1 MSHLVLALPLAGVHR
16 IEASAGTG
24 KTFTLALAH
33 TRLVIERGLDVR
45 RILAVTFTEAAT
57 QELRE
62 RLRRQ
67 LDRAAALAGDE
78 AARIAA
84 LSSPDA
90 ADALTATLIAR
101 RLHDEPAEA
110 LARRLRQA
118 AADIDLAAVFTIH
131 GFCQRVLGEHAL
143 AVGEP
148 LLPREMLGNE
158 RPLLEEVARD
168 LWRSHTREADDARR
182 MTTLW
187 RDPAAFAR
195 DLRLLLH
202 ADALRPPRAEADA
215 GASAALAAAADALR
229 AAWHAHGAQA
239 WAAIEDARARKVFHG
254 NKLRA
259 DTLGKLRDA
268 LAAFAD
274 DATLPEPPT
283 DKLDYVTA
291 AGLRARGNAGREDE
305 MPDSPLFAAI
315 ADFLAARDAAA
326 RAEGQAVANLLHD
339 LRDAAAERL
348 RELKAQRGQL
358 GFDDLIAGVHDALH
372 GPHGDAL
379 AAALRAQY
387 PVALV
392 DEFQDTDA
400 RQWAIF
406 RRVYVEAAATEATA
420 LYLIGDPKQAIYRF
434 RGGDVHTYH
443 RAGGD
448 AQSTHALDANFRS
461 RPTLLR
467 AIAAVFAR
475 GGDFPFADG
484 ETPFPA
490 VRPGGRV
497 ADDDFRVGER
507 VAPALHL
514 WSLPLRPGETTTRGG
529 GVAIKTDAARAL
541 AAATTAARI
550 HAVLTGGD
558 ACLRDG
564 GVERPPR
571 PGDIAVL
578 VNTHREA
585 AQVQRALAARGIPAV
600 TTGRASLFATDEA
613 RELLWLLD
621 ALRDPADEG
630 RLRAALA
637 TVLLGLDAAAIDAL
651 AHDERAHRH
660 WLDAFAQWRERWDR
674 HGPLALIAARVAEA
688 APRLLPLADGERR
701 LTNYLQLAEHLQ
713 EASVLALGPAGLV
726 DWLARRIALADEHD
740 DAQQLR
746 LESDAERVRI
756 LTLHRSKGLEFP
768 LVFLPFAAL
777 PPSRGRQGLALVEHH
792 DGARRVQHARIGGLD
807 DGYDNAA
814 GAARSEILAEQLRL
828 LYVGLTRARHA
839 LWLAAGAVNG
849 GEDSALAWL
858 LGGGGIPGTLGED
871 DVLRAIA
878 ALVAAA
884 PDAIV
889 HEDFPALDAVYPPPA
904 TAVDDAPPPLRAPRR
919 ALRRDWW
926 VHSFSQ
932 LAREDGGEDER
943 RAEDE
948 MPASTEA
955 DAERSPFAGAR
966 FGNVLHAALEHVD
979 FAAWRGWCRDEPPPT
994 QAAPLREA
1002 LRGGGYDSDALLAE
1016 GERLLAALVRHT
1028 LNTPLPEGIR
1038 LAELPPQA
1046 RRNELEFHFAL
1057 RPVAVPALLELLHAH
1072 GLLRERHGFGARERL
1087 EGLMTGKID
1096 LVYLHAGR
1104 CHLLDYKSNR
1114 LRDYGEAGVLEA
1126 MRHGEYELQY
1136 AIYAL
1141 ALHRW
1146 LRFRMPG
1153 YDYDRHF
1160 GGVRYLFCRGLDADA
1175 SPSPGVFARTP
1186 PRALIEG
1193 MDALFGVPAEDAA

>member
-1 MSHLVLALPLAGVHR
+1 MNHLVLDLPLAGVHR

-62 RLRRQ
+62 RLRQQ
-67 LDRAAALAGDE
+67 LDRAAALAGDGAE
-78 AARIAA
+78 RVAA
-84 LSSPDA
+84 LSSPEA
-90 ADALTATLIAR
+90 AEALTALLIAR
-101 RLHDEPAEA
+101 RLQDEPAAA

-131 GFCQRVLGEHAL
+131 GFCQRTLKEHAL

-168 LWRSHTREADDARR
+168 LWRCRTREADDAGR
-182 MTTLW
+182 MTALW

-195 DLRLLLH
+195 DLRDLLR
-202 ADALRPPRAEADA
+202 ADALQPPRGEVDT
-215 GASAALAAAADALR
+215 GAVAALATAAAALR
-229 AAWHAHGAQA
+229 AAWRAHGAQA
-239 WAAIEDARARKVFHG
+239 WAAIEEARARQVLNG
-254 NKLRA
+254 TRLRA
-259 DTLGKLRDA
+259 DTLGRLRDA
-268 LAAFAD
+268 LAAFAA

-291 AGLRARGNAGREDE
+291 EGLRARSKAGREDE
-305 MPDSPLFAAI
+305 VPDSPLFAAI
-315 ADFLAARDAAA
+315 ADFLAARAAA
-326 RAEGQAVANLLHD
+326 LRAEGQAVANLLHD
-339 LRDAAAERL
+339 LRDAAAARL

-406 RRVYVEAAATEATA
+406 RRLYVEAAAAEATA

-443 RAGGD
+443 RAGRD

-461 RPTLLR
+461 RPALLR
-467 AIAAVFAR
+467 AIAALFAR

-484 ETPFPA
+484 QTPFPP
-490 VRPGGRV
+490 VRPGGRI
-497 ADDDFRVGER
+497 ADDDFRLGGS

-514 WSLPLRPGETTTRGG
+514 WSLPLRPGETTTKG
-529 GVAIKTDAARAL
+529 GVATIKTDKARAL
-541 AAATTAARI
+541 AATATATRI
-550 HAVLTGGD
+550 HALLSGGD
-558 ACLRDG
+558 ACLRDD
-564 GVERPPR
+564 GVMRPPR

-578 VNTHREA
+578 VNKHDEA
-585 AQVQRALAARGIPAV
+585 ALVQRALAARGIPAV
-600 TTGRASLFATDEA
+600 TAGRASLFATDEA

-651 AHDERAHRH
+651 AHDQAAHRH

-674 HGPLALIAARVAEA
+674 HGPLAPITACVAEA
-688 APRLLPLADGERR
+688 APRLLRLADGERR
-701 LTNYLQLAEHLQ
+701 LTNYLQLAEQLQ
-713 EASVLALGPAGLV
+713 EAAALALGPAGLV
-726 DWLARRIALADEHD
+726 DWLARRIDEADEHD
-740 DAQQLR
+740 QTQQLR

-777 PPSRGRQGLALVEHH
+777 PPARGQQGLALVEHH
-792 DGARRVQHARIGGLD
+792 DGARRVQHAKIAGLD
-807 DGYDNAA
+807 DGYDDAA
-814 GAARSEILAEQLRL
+814 AAASREILAEQLRL

-858 LGGGGIPGTLGED
+858 LGGGGTPATLGED
-871 DVLRAIA
+871 EVLHAIA
-878 ALVAAA
+878 ALAAVA

-889 HEDFPALDAVYPPPA
+889 HEPFPALDAEYPPPPA
-904 TAVDDAPPPLRAPRR
+904 ASHQAPPPLRTPRR
-919 ALRRDWW
+919 TLRRDWW

-932 LAREDGGEDER
+932 LTREDGGEDER

-948 MPASTEA
+948 MPASAEA
-955 DAERSPFAGAR
+955 ETERSPFAGAR
-966 FGNVLHAALEHVD
+966 FGNVLHAALERVD
-979 FAAWRGWCRDEPPPT
+979 FAAWHGWRRDEPPPA

-1002 LRGGGYDSDALLAE
+1002 LRGGGYDSDTLLAE
-1016 GERLLAALVRHT
+1016 GERLLTALVRHT

-1057 RPVAVPALLELLHAH
+1057 RPVTVPILLDLLHAH
-1072 GLLRERHGFGARERL
+1072 GLLRARHGFGARERL

-1096 LVYLHAGR
+1096 LVYQHAGR
-1104 CHLLDYKSNR
+1104 CYLLDYKSNR
-1114 LRDYGEAGVLEA
+1114 LRDYGTEGVLEA

-1146 LRFRMPG
+1146 LRFRLPD

-1175 SPSPGVFARTP
+1175 APSPGVFACTP

-1193 MDALFGVPAEDAA
+1193 LDALFGIPGEDAA